1 MNSDPAPEL
10 FFEEAAD
17 LLRDF
22 ESGLL
27 RLEQRPD
34 DAEVLNR
41 VFRSAHTLK
50 GNSGMLGL
58 EAIARFT
65 HALENLLARLRRAE
79 VRATR
84 TVVDSLLASA
94 DVLREL
100 LRRAQA
106 GEAGEAPRF
115 AETLKA
121 LEACAQGLAPGGPST
136 AAPARPM
143 RAPGGRAVY
152 QIRFTP
158 PLDLMR
164 RGLDTVRILDALEG
178 LGDLLRVEPDT
189 GALPA
194 LEQMDP
200 EGAYVGFSC
209 WLDTAEPEWRIA
221 ECFEFVGG
229 DGTVA
234 IEPISDAAAAGAAS
248 DGSPSG
254 GAPEGAAV
262 ERRSGRDRRAD
273 AEASGASEA
282 SSIRVPTEKVD
293 RLVDLVGELVIA
305 QSMIAQLVS
314 DFGPDRLARLAEAVA
329 QMDRHARDLQE
340 RVMAIRMLPI
350 RKLFSRFPRMVR
362 DLSRVQ
368 GKQVTLETFGED
380 TELDKGVI
388 EQITDPLTHLVRN
401 AVDHGIELPEVRR
414 RAGKPEVGRLTLRA
428 YQQGGSI
435 HVVVTDDGQG
445 LCRERIL
452 AKAVEMGL
460 AAPAEALSDEQVF
473 ALVFRP
479 GFSTAARVTEVSGRG
494 VGMDVVKRNLEALGA
509 SIAVHS
515 ADGQGTT
522 IRAKLPLTLA
532 ILDGQSVQ
540 VGDATYVLPLVAIV
554 ESIQPR
560 LESVHRVFGAGEAVT
575 VRGQVLPLLRLH
587 RLFGITPRAEDP
599 THGLVVIAE
608 HDGRRVALLVDELL
622 GQQQVVIKSLE
633 TNFQK
638 LEGIAGATILGDGRV
653 ALILDVPGLVAMSRD
668 VARAAKPAETSA
680 RGETDALAG
689 AAR

>member
-1 MNSDPAPEL
+1 VNTDPAPEL
-10 FFEEAAD
+10 FFEEAGD

-34 DAEVLNR
+34 DPEVLNR

-65 HALENLLARLRRAE
+65 HVLEDLLARLRRAE

-106 GEAGEAPRF
+106 GEAGETPRF
-115 AETLKA
+115 AETLAA
-121 LEACAQGLAPGGPST
+121 LDACARGLAPAGPST
-136 AAPARPM
+136 GGLARPET
-143 RAPGGRAVY
+143 RPPGRAVY

-158 PLDLMR
+158 PRDLMR

-189 GALPA
+189 GTLPP
-194 LEQMDP
+194 LEELDP

-209 WLDTAEPEWRIA
+209 WLDTVEPQSRVA

-229 DGTVA
+229 DGTVT
-234 IEPISDAAAAGAAS
+234 IEPLSEGAAPVPV
-248 DGSPSG
+248 GAGSG
-254 GAPEGAAV
+254 GAPATGTV

-273 AEASGASEA
+273 GEGVGAAE
-282 SSIRVPTEKVD
+282 SSTIRVPTEKVD
-293 RLVDLVGELVIA
+293 RLIDLVGELVIA

-314 DFGPDRLARLAEAVA
+314 DFGPDRLTRLAEAVA
-329 QMDRHARDLQE
+329 QMDRHARELQE

-368 GKQVTLETFGED
+368 GKQVALETFGED

-414 RAGKPEVGRLTLRA
+414 RAGKPEIGRLTLRA

-435 HVVVTDDGQG
+435 HVEVTDDGQG

-460 AAPAEALSDEQVF
+460 AAPDEALSDEQIF

-479 GFSTAARVTEVSGRG
+479 GFSTASRVTEVSGRG

-509 SIAVHS
+509 SIAVQS
-515 ADGQGTT
+515 TEGQGTT

-532 ILDGQSVQ
+532 ILDGQSVR
-540 VGDATYVLPLVAIV
+540 VGDATYVLPLVSIV

-560 LESVHRVFGAGEAVT
+560 RESVHRILGAGEAVT
-575 VRGQVLPLLRLH
+575 VRGRIIPLLRLH
-587 RLFGITPRAEDP
+587 RLFGIEPRAADP
-599 THGLVVIAE
+599 TDGLVVIAE

-638 LEGIAGATILGDGRV
+638 LDGIAGATILGDGRV
-653 ALILDVPGLVAMSRD
+653 ALILDVPGLVAMGRGAPRGAEPPAEAP
-668 VARAAKPAETSA
+668 VARDDDVLLEAH
-680 RGETDALAG
+680 R
-689 AAR
+689 